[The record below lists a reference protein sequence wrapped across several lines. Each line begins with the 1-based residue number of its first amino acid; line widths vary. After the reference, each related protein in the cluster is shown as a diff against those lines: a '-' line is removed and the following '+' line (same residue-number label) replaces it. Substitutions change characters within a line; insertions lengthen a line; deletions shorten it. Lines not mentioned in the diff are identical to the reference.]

1 MPGEQPDPAGDTSEG
16 KRSVGCY
23 LCTRR
28 GNLGGYFYIWWGSA
42 RRISGV
48 YNLADPQR
56 ALAAVILPCDSRLR
70 EVARWLTV
78 ISSV

>member
-1 MPGEQPDPAGDTSEG
+1 MLSLYPPGQS
-16 KRSVGCY
+16 
-23 LCTRR
+23 
-28 GNLGGYFYIWWGSA
+28 GGYFYIWWGSA

-56 ALAAVILPCDSRLR
+56 TLAAVIQPCAGRLR
-70 EVARWLTV
+70 EVTRWLTV